1 LGLLVAV
8 FEATEGGSSMKDVA
22 LSEIEAKLRITY
34 EQAEGSRTRAAWLD
48 RAESEG
54 LTLATAHVPPSP
66 IGRIVREGG
75 QRLLRRR

>member
-1 LGLLVAV
+1 V
-8 FEATEGGSSMKDVA
+8 
-22 LSEIEAKLRITY
+22 
-34 EQAEGSRTRAAWLD
+34 
-48 RAESEG
+48 ESEA